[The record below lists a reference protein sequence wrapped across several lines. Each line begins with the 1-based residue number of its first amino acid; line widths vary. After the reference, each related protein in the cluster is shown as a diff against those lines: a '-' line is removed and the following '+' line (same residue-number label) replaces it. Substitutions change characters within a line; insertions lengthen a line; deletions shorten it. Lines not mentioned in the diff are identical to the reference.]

1 MSQEIRKLKG
11 SAFTFGESC
20 QFGCFTSAWNLPW
33 LLAPSGRFVASDS
46 VYRLSQLDEE
56 GLRLCLWDSE
66 TGTRE
71 GMPWGA
77 ARRRPPRSGLPG
89 KAGQVQV
96 LESEVARPSRA
107 SIPRLSAPSR
117 SPRAQTCPLAPVFS
131 LLACDSVRTG
141 GFLGRPPVPPSSP
154 LSLGPTA
161 ESIRPYTGRISEPQL
176 LMHSEFSLC
185 EIAWLCAPGFC
196 GLWA

>member
-1 MSQEIRKLKG
+1 MERAVSSVALLLLG
-11 SAFTFGESC
+11 T
-20 QFGCFTSAWNLPW
+20 LLW

-71 GMPWGA
+71 GRPWGA
-77 ARRRPPRSGLPG
+77 ARRRPPHSGLPR

-96 LESEVARPSRA
+96 IESEVARPSRA
-107 SIPRLSAPSR
+107 SIPGPSAPFR
-117 SPRAQTCPLAPVFS
+117 SHHAQTCLLVPVFS

-141 GFLGRPPVPPSSP
+141 GFLGRPPAPPIP
-154 LSLGPTA
+154 PCLLGPRRIPSYLTRAEFQILSSSRTA
-161 ESIRPYTGRISEPQL
+161 NFL
-176 LMHSEFSLC
+176 LC
-185 EIAWLCAPGFC
+185 EITWLCAPGFC
-196 GLWA
+196 RLRAWV